1 MWGLEE
7 IQAMN
12 TATGIVEE
20 RYPGHVQDVKIPERR
35 IYVFRDYGNEMQSL
49 VAVYNWGT
57 GKWEDGKG
65 DR

>member
-12 TATGIVEE
+12 EATGIVEE
-20 RYPGHVQDVKIPERR
+20 RYPGHSQDIRIPERR
-35 IYVFRDYGNEMQSL
+35 IYVYRRYQGVIEGL

-57 GKWEDGKG
+57 GKWEDGK
-65 DR
+65 